1 MFREKFTT
9 NLDSELIKL
18 LKIHAIVNGKNA
30 NEIIEIALSLYL
42 KNNKEESEKK
52 WGLSYCAASTT
63 FLITL

>member
-52 WGLSYCAASTT
+52 
-63 FLITL
+63 